1 MAGYEEALAKH
12 DAAVEAYNAQMEAR
26 TQMLDDWAEFF
37 GVYDNPLTGEPETLA
52 YYWILDRDCA
62 HWSVDHWRNSFS
74 CVNYHNQYIDQ
85 EAGVWNGPQPGMMRN
100 LIAGKFQEIL
110 DTNLPVYPE
119 KVAQWI
125 HFHRQY
131 VDVQY
136 HLQTLY
142 DTMNS
147 AYMAA
152 AKVVD
157 PDATE
162 TDLIKYVE
170 DYKLKIENAIAD
182 LYDEINEHTALI
194 EILNYAKAQVE
205 AGYDPIAV
213 WQKTCENNLELQ
225 KQILDD
231 LKTKLDLRK
240 ADYDAVMEYINAKSE
255 E

>member
-1 MAGYEEALAKH
+1 M
-12 DAAVEAYNAQMEAR
+12 
-26 TQMLDDWAEFF
+26 
-37 GVYDNPLTGEPETLA
+37 
-52 YYWILDRDCA
+52 
-62 HWSVDHWRNSFS
+62 
-74 CVNYHNQYIDQ
+74 NYHNQYIDQ

-110 DTNLPVYPE
+110 DTNLPGYPE
-119 KVAQWI
+119 KVAQWN

-136 HLQTLY
+136 HLQTIY

-162 TDLIKYVE
+162 TDLITYVE
-170 DYKLKIENAIAD
+170 NYKLAIENAIAD

-213 WQKTCENNLELQ
+213 WQKACENNLELQ
-225 KQILDD
+225 NQILDD